1 MILCTFWVDILC
13 YLCIIFVVYLLF
25 VYTMKKTL
33 TKKEIRIDQDKKHV
47 SLYNLSPKSATLLAG
62 IAIAISSCCC
72 DNTPRSPEDSRKGY
86 EKAKKE
92 RCKYDEK
99 EGKILRKIEELKI
112 DLVEI
117 RAKEEGARAREEIL
131 LNQAKEQSNNFKE
144 QDCPTCD

>member
-1 MILCTFWVDILC
+1 
-13 YLCIIFVVYLLF
+13 
-25 VYTMKKTL
+25 MKISL
-33 TKKEIRIDQDKKHV
+33 PEKKHQIAQNEGCIT
-47 SLYNLSPKSATLLAG
+47 LRNLSPKTATVLAS

-72 DNTPRSPEDSRKGY
+72 DNTPRSPEDSRKDY

-99 EGKILRKIEELKI
+99 EGKILRKIEELQI

-117 RAKEEGARAREEIL
+117 RAKEESARTREDAL
-131 LNQAKEQSNNFKE
+131 LNQAKEQSDTYTP

>member
-1 MILCTFWVDILC
+1 MNDTS
-13 YLCIIFVVYLLF
+13 
-25 VYTMKKTL
+25 
-33 TKKEIRIDQDKKHV
+33 TKKECRIDQDKKHM
-47 SLYNLSPKSATLLAG
+47 SLHNLSPKTATLLAG

-92 RCKYDEK
+92 ICKYDEK

-131 LNQAKEQSNNFKE
+131 LNQAKEQSNNYKE

>member
-1 MILCTFWVDILC
+1 MILCTLLVDILC
-13 YLCIIFVVYLLF
+13 YLCIIFAVYLLS
-25 VYTMKKTL
+25 VYTMNDTT
-33 TKKEIRIDQDKKHV
+33 TKKEQQIAQNERRA
-47 SLYNLSPKSATLLAG
+47 SLCNLSPKSATLLAG

-72 DNTPRSPEDSRKGY
+72 NNTPRSPEDSRKGY

-99 EGKILRKIEELKI
+99 EGKILRKIEELKV

-131 LNQAKEQSNNFKE
+131 LNQAKEQSNNYKE